1 MCSATPL
8 SFKQPS
14 SVPSAKFGSKSFA
27 RTLNE
32 QLFFGFMPR
41 KPNSLLYTKY
51 QQTVS
56 DTAVNIPKTPNPP
69 LPSDPSL
76 HFLCAKMDISS
87 YMPDHADFVAY
98 YAAHSAHKHG
108 ISTSDAVI
116 HLQTNLERWHV
127 TKGPFVHDKSKEVFE
142 RKTYR
147 RLVQAFNADPAS
159 IQAWYKHVNRNLP
172 AGINMTINTFEHH
185 APSSLSAAIQTL
197 KAECE
202 KEAND
207 IKTRLENTLGPDAAA
222 AQEYKKPLTF
232 EEDVRARAEA
242 FVKQAMGG
250 GAGGAAVQA
259 KKGDGKKEAPKK
271 GDKKEKGKEE
281 AKKAQTTEAPKK
293 EDSKK
298 ADAKPKA

>member
-1 MCSATPL
+1 M
-8 SFKQPS
+8 
-14 SVPSAKFGSKSFA
+14 KS
-27 RTLNE
+27 NE
-32 QLFFGFMPR
+32 
-41 KPNSLLYTKY
+41 
-51 QQTVS
+51 TVS
-56 DTAVNIPKTPNPP
+56 DSAVNIPNTPNPP

-76 HFLCAKMDISS
+76 HFLCAKMEISS

-108 ISTSDAVI
+108 ISTSDAVV

-159 IQAWYKHVNRNLP
+159 IQAWYKHVNKNLP

-207 IKTRLENTLGPDAAA
+207 IKTRLENTLGPDAGA
-222 AQEYKKPLTF
+222 AQEYKKLLTF

-250 GAGGAAVQA
+250 AGGAPVQA

-271 GDKKEKGKEE
+271 GDNKEKGKEE
-281 AKKAQTTEAPKK
+281 GKKAETAAAPKK

-298 ADAKPKA
+298 GDSKPKA